1 MSLKGRVYSDFD
13 TGNVKASGLPA
24 HLERNQPCTLRF
36 DYIRTFRTQWLDEM
50 DYESTGI
57 PGGSGYIKP

>member
-1 MSLKGRVYSDFD
+1 MSLEGWVYSDFD
-13 TGNVKASGLPA
+13 TGNVKAPGLLA
-24 HLERNQPCTLRF
+24 LFKRNQPCTLRF
-36 DYIRTFRTQWLDEM
+36 DYIGTFRTQWLDEM